1 MTDSFD
7 LSLYRL
13 PKDTILLLDNIN
25 TAERLQQES
34 HELTPDSFTIYFVD
48 VERACVHATFVRCR
62 IVAIGPE
69 SQLEERTVIQWR
81 DPFHLKDDWQVID
94 LEDIRNIQGHWF

>member
-34 HELTPDSFTIYFVD
+34 HRLTPDSFTIYFVD
-48 VERACVHATFVRCR
+48 VERACVHAKYIRCR
-62 IVAIGPE
+62 VVVDKT
-69 SQLEERTVIQWR
+69 TVQWR
-81 DPFHLKDDWQVID
+81 DPFHGECDWQRID

>member
-13 PKDTILLLDNIN
+13 PEDTILLLDNIN

-34 HELTPDSFTIYFVD
+34 HRLTPDSFTIYFME
-48 VERACVHATFVRCR
+48 VERTCVHATFVRCR
-62 IVAIGPE
+62 IVA
-69 SQLEERTVIQWR
+69 ERTVIQWR

>member
-13 PKDTILLLDNIN
+13 PEDTILLLDNIN
-25 TAERLQQES
+25 TAERLIKDA
-34 HELTPDSFTIYFVD
+34 HRLMPDGFTIYFVD
-48 VERACVHATFVRCR
+48 AERACVHATHVRCR
-62 IVAIGPE
+62 IVADKND
-69 SQLEERTVIQWR
+69 QRTVIQWR
-81 DPFHLKDDWQVID
+81 DPFHLKDDWQVVD

>member
-13 PKDTILLLDNIN
+13 PEDTILLLDNIN

-34 HELTPDSFTIYFVD
+34 HRLTPDSFTIYFVD
-48 VERACVHATFVRCR
+48 VERACVHAAFVRCR
-62 IVAIGPE
+62 IVADKND
-69 SQLEERTVIQWR
+69 QRTVIQWR